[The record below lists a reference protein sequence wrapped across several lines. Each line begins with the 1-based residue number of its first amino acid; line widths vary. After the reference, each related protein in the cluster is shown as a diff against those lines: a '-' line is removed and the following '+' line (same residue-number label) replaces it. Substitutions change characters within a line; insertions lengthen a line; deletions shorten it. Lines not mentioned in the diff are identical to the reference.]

1 MKNYIVSRNEASGA
15 VEVERLIKKGGIKIH
30 RFLLLT
36 LFILGI
42 AFYAEGKTLKEEFPV
57 PRPPFSEG
65 IFPCSSCHAGMDVNT
80 KKRELKEEHTCIKL
94 HHAESAR
101 WCLDCHDPRN
111 RDKLKLANGDL
122 IDFTESYLLC
132 GQCHG
137 TNYRDWKAGIHG
149 KRTGY
154 FDGKKMYYL
163 CVDCHSPHDPKFKP
177 LKPEPPPYKPRDP
190 QNVK

>member
-1 MKNYIVSRNEASGA
+1 
-15 VEVERLIKKGGIKIH
+15 
-30 RFLLLT
+30 
-36 LFILGI
+36 
-42 AFYAEGKTLKEEFPV
+42 
-57 PRPPFSEG
+57 
-65 IFPCSSCHAGMDVNT
+65 MDLNA
-80 KKRELKEEHTCIKL
+80 KRRELKEEHTSIKL
-94 HHAESAR
+94 HHAESMR
-101 WCLDCHDPRN
+101 WCLDCHDPHN

-122 IDFTESYLLC
+122 IDFTESYMLC

-163 CVDCHSPHDPKFKP
+163 CVNCHNPHDPKFKP
-177 LKPEPPPYKPRDP
+177 LKPEPPPFRPRDP